1 MLDKGNCEMKNPA
14 PATVAN
20 HALSCVA
27 ALMAMAGLVL
37 MTGCAATPRPIKSA
51 PAGPSSPAAAPMIG
65 MASYYGK
72 QYHGRKTASGEI
84 YDMNK
89 MTAAHRTLP
98 FGVQVRVTELS
109 SQRSVVVRIND
120 RGPFARD
127 RIIDVS
133 LAAAR
138 RLGMIQ
144 SGHVNVKLE
153 VMSQIASEAAGREHS
168 SRVSSP

>member
-1 MLDKGNCEMKNPA
+1 
-14 PATVAN
+14 
-20 HALSCVA
+20 
-27 ALMAMAGLVL
+27 
-37 MTGCAATPRPIKSA
+37 
-51 PAGPSSPAAAPMIG
+51 

-153 VMSQIASEAAGREHS
+153 MIPQIASEAASREHS